1 MASSYEDEIGTSSV
15 PNSEFTFMILSSVK
29 DYVTVTLLSIA
40 ARIALVPWTTKCS
53 PNRIIFAGADAIDF
67 NILA

>member
-1 MASSYEDEIGTSSV
+1 MTSSYEDEIGTSIV
-15 PNSEFTFMILSSVK
+15 PSSEFSFMVLLFVK
-29 DYVTVTLLSIA
+29 VVVTVTLLSIA

-67 NILA
+67 NILV